1 MRFELGSLIAFMGSY
16 KNFNKRGN
24 KMKSTILLITSLLV
38 VQFASAET
46 ANDYKLPENGKI
58 QTAILSGSYGCKDAG
73 PFKVLNLNGETY
85 LNGNYY
91 PELQINF
98 ACGAKPML
106 EGTDLSLIADIGDK
120 SLEDLDFYLSL
131 MPKWQTG
138 QSHNFR
144 VSAEIKENNTYAMI
158 LNTFKFR
165 GLLVFRVISYRDN
178 ILTIQYATRKYSLI
192 QETQKSDFINY
203 EKKNSN

>member
-1 MRFELGSLIAFMGSY
+1 
-16 KNFNKRGN
+16 
-24 KMKSTILLITSLLV
+24 MKSTILLITSLLV
-38 VQFASAET
+38 AQIASAET
-46 ANDYKLPENGKI
+46 ANDYKLPENGRI

-73 PFKVLNLNGETY
+73 PFKVLNLNGEVID
-85 LNGNYY
+85 NGNYY
-91 PELQINF
+91 PDLQINF
-98 ACGAKPML
+98 ACGSTPEF

-120 SLEDLDFYLSL
+120 KLEDLDYYLSL
-131 MPKWQTG
+131 TPNWQVG

-144 VSAEIKENNTYAMI
+144 KSAPIKENNTYAMV

-192 QETQKSDFINY
+192 QETQKSEFIDY
-203 EKKNSN
+203 GKKNSN

>member
-1 MRFELGSLIAFMGSY
+1 MRFKFGSVSAL
-16 KNFNKRGN
+16 KVRTNFNKGEP
-24 KMKSTILLITSLLV
+24 MKTKLLLITSLLMA
-38 VQFASAET
+38 QIASAEIT
-46 ANDYKLPENGKI
+46 SDYTLPENGKI
-58 QTAILSGSYGCKDAG
+58 KTAILSGSYSCKEAG
-73 PFKVLNLNGETY
+73 PFKVLNLNGETHHG
-85 LNGNYY
+85 GNYY

-98 ACGAKPML
+98 VCGAKPML

-120 SLEDLDFYLSL
+120 RLEDLDFYLSL

-192 QETQKSDFINY
+192 QETQKSDFIDY
-203 EKKNSN
+203 EKKNIL